1 MNTCLSNLYL
11 KVSRIDARYVR
22 LAFMVLAAA
31 LAGRAIV
38 LGLPIN
44 GDVGI

>member
-11 KVSRIDARYVR
+11 KLAKIDARYVR
-22 LAFMVLAAA
+22 LVLMVLAVAA
-31 LAGRAIV
+31 SGGMI
-38 LGLPIN
+38 LGLPVN

>member
-11 KVSRIDARYVR
+11 RFAKIDPRYVR
-22 LAFMVLAAA
+22 LALMAFAVVASGGL
-31 LAGRAIV
+31 I
-38 LGLPIN
+38 LGLPIS

>member
-11 KVSRIDARYVR
+11 KVTKIDARYVR
-22 LAFMVLAAA
+22 LALLIVAA
-31 LAGRAIV
+31 LTSGGMI
-38 LGLPIN
+38 LGLPIS